1 MEKSLNKVLN
11 FPKRN
16 EGNLNWQKKN
26 VKKVLT
32 NSENFK
38 QSLRFPK
45 KKGGQSKLAEKRQPP
60 SARRENLLN

>member
-1 MEKSLNKVLN
+1 MEKKFKQSLKFSKKKWGQSKLA
-11 FPKRN
+11 
-16 EGNLNWQKKN
+16 EKN

-45 KKGGQSKLAEKRQPP
+45 KKGEQFKLAKKC
-60 SARRENLLN
+60 